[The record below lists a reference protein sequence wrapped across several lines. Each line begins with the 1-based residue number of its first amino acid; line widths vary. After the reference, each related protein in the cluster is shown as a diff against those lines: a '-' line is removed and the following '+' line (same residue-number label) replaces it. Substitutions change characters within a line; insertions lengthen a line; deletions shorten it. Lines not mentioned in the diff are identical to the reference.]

1 MGKSVGSVRKKSRKP
16 RKSLRVFSY
25 LCKLYAAHAATT
37 YKALRF
43 KRLKVATILLAVGI
57 SRTFAA
63 ENAPTDSLRVHE
75 NAADTLAE
83 MAALPDSTV
92 QAPKKRGKNDDIDAP
107 IRYHCND
114 SIIFYGTGVGFLY
127 GSGNVRYAQDRPI
140 ELEAEII
147 RMNMDSST
155 VYATSA
161 TDSLGNESGLPV
173 FKDGDQPYSSKEM
186 SYNFRTR
193 RGFIRGGVTQQGEG
207 YIVAD
212 KAKRLEN
219 EDMFMQGGKYT
230 TCDNHD
236 HPHFY
241 LQLTKAKV
249 RPGSHIAAGPAYLV
263 LADVPLPLAV
273 PFGFFPFTSSYS
285 SGIIMPSYGDEME
298 RGLYLKNGGYYFAIS
313 DHIDLELTGEIYTK
327 GTWGVQLGSTY
338 AVRYKFS
345 GNFRATYRED
355 VYGEKDMPDYAKYR
369 NFKLTWN
376 HRQDPKASQYSTFSA
391 AVDFS
396 TSGYNHSNVNNYY
409 NPAEQSKNITS
420 SSVSYTQRFPESPW
434 SISVN
439 ALVSQ
444 RSQDSTIS
452 LTLPNL
458 TVNMSRIYPFKRKN
472 PVGKERF
479 YEKIALSYNMT
490 FANSITCKESKFT
503 QSKFTKDWRN
513 AINHKLPIT
522 ASFTLFKYLTIT
534 PSFTFQDRMYF
545 SKVNRSWDKQ
555 MQQEVLDTV
564 SGFYNV
570 YDFSAGISLQ
580 TKLYGY
586 YTPIRKLFGDKVDRI
601 RHVLTPSVS
610 FNYHPDWEDKMWH
623 FYETYDKVIVDKNNA
638 DKVRHELVTYSPY
651 SGGMYGVPS
660 RGMQGSLNWS
670 LGNNVE
676 MKVKDRKKS
685 EETGT
690 TQYKKVSLIDNFTIS
705 GGYNFAADSLR
716 LQNFNT
722 SLRLKLTKS
731 FSLNLAGSWDPYKY
745 GLNSYGNPVRINKL
759 RNFPRFLGTGT
770 SFQYTIDNN
779 TFKKKDK
786 SKGKGSDDEERDPM
800 ATDVDFNMDEP
811 SNIDKEAQKDK
822 SAEVTADDEGYMKPE
837 FSWSFTINY
846 SVAWRTGSKFDYE
859 AMDYKREWTHNL
871 SFSGHVNPTPKWRLN
886 YSGSFDLRELKVTQM
901 TLSIVRDLHCWRLS
915 ASVSPFGLYKSYMVT
930 IGVNASMLQ
939 DLKYEKRSDSSRNA
953 TWF

>member
-1 MGKSVGSVRKKSRKP
+1 MPPHST
-16 RKSLRVFSY
+16 RKSKKRGRISASFFVSLQNIRG
-25 LCKLYAAHAATT
+25 AIRITD
-37 YKALRF
+37 KALRF
-43 KRLKVATILLAVGI
+43 KRLKAIIVLLTVGI
-57 SRTFAA
+57 SYTFAT
-63 ENAPTDSLRVHE
+63 ENTPTDSLRP
-75 NAADTLAE
+75 ADTPSDTIILATDT
-83 MAALPDSTV
+83 PDSTA
-92 QAPKKRGKNDDIDAP
+92 QSAQKRRTNNDIDAP
-107 IRYHCND
+107 IHYRCND
-114 SIIFYGTGVGFLY
+114 SIIFYGTGTGFLY
-127 GSGNVRYAQDRPI
+127 GSGKVRYTQERPI
-140 ELEAEII
+140 ELEAEVI

-155 VYATSA
+155 VYATGA
-161 TDSLGNESGLPV
+161 TDSLGNEIGLPV
-173 FKDGDQPYSSKEM
+173 FKDGNQPYSSKEM

-263 LADVPLPLAV
+263 IADVPLPLAV

-298 RGLYLKNGGYYFAIS
+298 RGLFLKNGGYYFAIS

-391 AVDFS
+391 SVDFS

-420 SSVSYTQRFPESPW
+420 SSISYTQRFPESPW

-458 TVNMSRIYPFKRKN
+458 TVNMSRVYPFKRKN

-503 QSKFTKDWRN
+503 TSKFTKDWRN

-522 ASFTLFKYLTIT
+522 ASFTLFKYLTVT

-545 SKVNRSWDKQ
+545 TKVNRSWDKQ

-570 YDFSAGISLQ
+570 YDFNVGISLQ

-601 RHVLTPSVS
+601 RHVLTPSIS

-660 RGMQGSLNWS
+660 RGMQGSINWS

-676 MKVKDRKKS
+676 MKVKDRQKS
-685 EETGT
+685 EETGS
-690 TQYKKVSLIDNFTIS
+690 TQYKKISLIDNFTIS

-731 FSLNLAGSWDPYKY
+731 FSLNLAGAWDPYKY
-745 GLNSYGNPVRINKL
+745 GLNSYGNPVRINEL

-770 SFQYTIDNN
+770 SFQYTINNN

-786 SKGKGSDDEERDPM
+786 KKDNDEEENDPM
-800 ATDVDFNMDEP
+800 ATSVDFNMDEP
-811 SNIDKEAQKDK
+811 SNIDKEKEQATETTVD
-822 SAEVTADDEGYMKPE
+822 SEGYTKPE
-837 FSWSFTINY
+837 ISWSFTINY
-846 SVAWRTGSKFDYE
+846 SVAWRTGNNFDYE

-871 SFSGHVNPTPKWRLN
+871 SFSGHINPTPKWRMN
-886 YSGSFDLRELKVTQM
+886 YSGSFDLKELKVTQM
-901 TLSIVRDLHCWRLS
+901 TFSIVRDLHCWRLS
-915 ASVSPFGLYKSYMVT
+915 ASVSPFGLYKSYLIT

-939 DLKYEKRSDSSRNA
+939 DLKYEKRSDNSRNS

>member
-1 MGKSVGSVRKKSRKP
+1 MTVVFLCARAQESTPRDSLHTFANAVDTASSHAAASDTTLRIEASRPQKKS
-16 RKSLRVFSY
+16 
-25 LCKLYAAHAATT
+25 
-37 YKALRF
+37 
-43 KRLKVATILLAVGI
+43 
-57 SRTFAA
+57 
-63 ENAPTDSLRVHE
+63 
-75 NAADTLAE
+75 
-83 MAALPDSTV
+83 
-92 QAPKKRGKNDDIDAP
+92 DIDAP
-107 IRYHCND
+107 IRYKCND
-114 SIIFYGTGVGFLY
+114 SIVFYGTGNGFLF
-127 GSGNVRYAQDRPI
+127 GQGNVRYEQSRPI
-140 ELEAEII
+140 ELEADFI

-155 VYATSA
+155 VYASGSV
-161 TDSLGNESGLPV
+161 DSLGNENGLPV

-186 SYNFRTR
+186 SYNFKTR

-219 EDMFMQGGKYT
+219 EEMYMQGGKYT

-249 RPGSHIAAGPAYLV
+249 KPGSYIAAGPAYLV
-263 LADVPLPLAV
+263 MADVPLPLAV
-273 PFGFFPFTSSYS
+273 PFGFFPFTSKYS

-298 RGLYLKNGGYYFAIS
+298 RGLFLKNGGYYFAIS

-338 AVRYKFS
+338 ALRYKFS
-345 GNFRATYRED
+345 GNFRASYRED

-369 NFKLTWN
+369 NFKLSWQ
-376 HRQDPKASQYSTFSA
+376 HRQDPKASQFATFSA
-391 AVDFS
+391 SVDFT
-396 TSGYNHSNVNNYY
+396 TSGYNQSNVNNYY

-420 SSVSYTQRFPESPW
+420 SSVNYTQRFPESPW

-458 TVNMSRIYPFKRKN
+458 TVNMSRVYPFKRKN

-490 FANSITCKESKFT
+490 FANSITCKESQFLT
-503 QSKFTKDWRN
+503 SNFAKDWKN

-522 ASFTLFKYLTIT
+522 ASFTLFKYLSIT

-545 SKVNRSWDKQ
+545 TKVNRSWDKQ
-555 MQQEVLDTV
+555 LQQEVLDTV

-570 YDFSAGISLQ
+570 YDFSAGITMQ

-601 RHVLTPSVS
+601 RHVMTPSIS
-610 FNYHPDWEDKMWH
+610 FNYHPDWGDKMWH
-623 FYETYDKVIVDKNNA
+623 FYESYDKVLVDKDNA
-638 DKVRHELVTYSPY
+638 DKIRHETVVYSPY
-651 SGGMYGVPS
+651 SGGMYGVPG
-660 RGMQGSLNWS
+660 RGMQAALNWS
-670 LGNNVE
+670 LSNNVE
-676 MKVKDRKKS
+676 MKVKDKKKS
-685 EETGT
+685 EESGT
-690 TQYKKVSLIDNFTIS
+690 TQYKKVSIIDNFTIS

-716 LQNFNT
+716 LQNFST
-722 SLRLKLTKS
+722 SLRIKLTKS

-745 GLNSYGNPVRINKL
+745 GLNEYGNPVRINEL

-770 SFQYTIDNN
+770 SFQYTFDNN

-786 SKGKGSDDEERDPM
+786 KTRDDDTDDPM
-800 ATDVDFNMDEP
+800 EEGVNFNMDEP
-811 SNIDKEAQKDK
+811 SNIDKEAQRDK
-822 SAEVTADDEGYMKPE
+822 SANTTADDEGYTKPE
-837 FSWSFTINY
+837 VSWSFTINY
-846 SVAWRTGSKFDYE
+846 SVAWRTGSNFDYE
-859 AMDYKREWTHNL
+859 MMDYKREWTHNL

-886 YSGSFDLRELKVTQM
+886 YSGSFDLKALEVTQM
-901 TLSIVRDLHCWRLS
+901 TFSIVRDLHCWRLS
-915 ASVSPFGLYKSYMVT
+915 ASVSPFGRYKSYMVT

-939 DLKYEKRSDSSRNA
+939 DLKYEKRSDNSRNS

>member
-1 MGKSVGSVRKKSRKP
+1 MP
-16 RKSLRVFSY
+16 PHLTRKSKKRGRISASFFVSLQNIRG
-25 LCKLYAAHAATT
+25 AIRITD
-37 YKALRF
+37 KALRF
-43 KRLKVATILLAVGI
+43 KRLKAIIVLLTVGI
-57 SRTFAA
+57 SYTFAT
-63 ENAPTDSLRVHE
+63 ENTPTDSLRP
-75 NAADTLAE
+75 ADTPSDTIILATDT
-83 MAALPDSTV
+83 PDSTA
-92 QAPKKRGKNDDIDAP
+92 QSAQKRRTNNDIDAP
-107 IRYHCND
+107 IHYRCND
-114 SIIFYGTGVGFLY
+114 SIIFYGTGTGFLY
-127 GSGNVRYAQDRPI
+127 GSGKVRYTQERPI
-140 ELEAEII
+140 ELEAEVI

-155 VYATSA
+155 VYATGA
-161 TDSLGNESGLPV
+161 TDSLGNEIGLPV
-173 FKDGDQPYSSKEM
+173 FKDGNQPYSSKEM

-263 LADVPLPLAV
+263 IADVPLPLAV

-298 RGLYLKNGGYYFAIS
+298 RGLFLKNGGYYFAIS

-391 AVDFS
+391 SVDFS

-420 SSVSYTQRFPESPW
+420 SSISYTQRFPESPW

-458 TVNMSRIYPFKRKN
+458 TVNMSRVYPFKRKN

-503 QSKFTKDWRN
+503 TSKFTKDWRN

-522 ASFTLFKYLTIT
+522 ASFTLFKYLTVT

-545 SKVNRSWDKQ
+545 TKVNRSWDKQ

-570 YDFSAGISLQ
+570 YDFNVGISLQ

-601 RHVLTPSVS
+601 RHVLTPSIS

-660 RGMQGSLNWS
+660 RGMQGSINWS

-676 MKVKDRKKS
+676 MKVKDRQKS
-685 EETGT
+685 EETGS
-690 TQYKKVSLIDNFTIS
+690 TQYKKISLIDNFTIS

-731 FSLNLAGSWDPYKY
+731 FSLNLAGAWDPYKY
-745 GLNSYGNPVRINKL
+745 GLNSYGNPVRINEL

-770 SFQYTIDNN
+770 SFQYTINNN

-786 SKGKGSDDEERDPM
+786 KKDNDEEENDPM
-800 ATDVDFNMDEP
+800 TTSVDFNMDEP
-811 SNIDKEAQKDK
+811 SNIDKEKEQATETTVD
-822 SAEVTADDEGYMKPE
+822 SEGYTKPE
-837 FSWSFTINY
+837 ISWSFTINY
-846 SVAWRTGSKFDYE
+846 SVAWRTGNNFDYE

-871 SFSGHVNPTPKWRLN
+871 SFSGHINPTPKWRMN
-886 YSGSFDLRELKVTQM
+886 YSGSFDLKELKVTQM
-901 TLSIVRDLHCWRLS
+901 TFSIVRDLHCWRLS
-915 ASVSPFGLYKSYMVT
+915 ASVSPFGLYKSYLIT

-939 DLKYEKRSDSSRNA
+939 DLKYEKRSDNSRNS